1 MRLVGRTVTL
11 SALGLTLVGAL
22 VVGAGTA
29 AASTATTVVAD
40 NPRTGTFVAGSP
52 GETMKLVFP
61 TCTDCAY
68 EWTVARAPRS
78 TVMRLA
84 SVRVVPLT
92 HPDPSKPPI
101 AGAPS
106 LTTFTYVVTGL
117 GQTSVRLRYAQSFN
131 VRASA
136 RYLSIR
142 LVGVRQA
149 RTSAG
154 FLYSVRSGDTLYR
167 IARRTLG
174 HGSPLQVARLANRLY
189 ADNRAVIGA
198 NGNFLLPREVLL
210 VDPSG
215 A

>member
-1 MRLVGRTVTL
+1 MTLVRRTATLFGLGSLLAGVVL
-11 SALGLTLVGAL
+11 SA
-22 VVGAGTA
+22 AGTA
-29 AASTATTVVAD
+29 EAAAATTVVAD
-40 NPRTGTFVAGSP
+40 NPRTGTFVAGAP
-52 GETMKLVFP
+52 GQTVQLVFP

-68 EWTVARAPRS
+68 EWSVARAPRS
-78 TVMRLA
+78 TVMRLVG
-84 SVRVVPLT
+84 VRVVPLT

-131 VRASA
+131 VRPTA

-142 LVGVRQA
+142 LVGVRHA
-149 RTSAG
+149 RSSAG
-154 FLYSVRSGDTLYR
+154 YLYSVRSGDTLYA

-174 HGSPLQVARLANRLY
+174 HGSAIQVARLANRLY

-210 VDPSG
+210 VDPTG
-215 A
+215 L